1 MGQPKALTG
10 IERRFADSE
19 VIVSKTDT
27 KGIITYVNRTFLG
40 ISGFTENDLLGA
52 PHSILRHPEM
62 PRAVFKLLWDMLGA
76 GREVFAYVVNR
87 CKNGDHYWVFAHA
100 TPSFDKAGKVVGYHS
115 FRRVPE
121 RRVIDDTIAPLYR
134 QLLAEEHRH
143 PDRKEG
149 LGRSHAMLTDL
160 LSRKGASYDRWI
172 FSL

>member
-1 MGQPKALTG
+1 MGQPQILTG
-10 IERRFADSE
+10 TERRFAESD

-27 KGIITYVNRTFLG
+27 RGVITYVNLTFMK
-40 ISGFTENDLLGA
+40 ISGYAEADLLGK

-100 TPSFDKAGKVVGYHS
+100 TPSYDKAGKVVGYHS

-121 RRVIDDTIAPLYR
+121 RRVIDDTIGPLYR
-134 QLLAEEHRH
+134 QLLAEEARH

-149 LGRSHAMLTDL
+149 LGRSHALLTDL
-160 LSRKGASYDRWI
+160 LASKGASYDRWI

>member
-1 MGQPKALTG
+1 MGQPQILTG
-10 IERRFADSE
+10 TERRFAESD

-27 KGIITYVNRTFLG
+27 RGVITYVNRTFMK
-40 ISGFTENDLLGA
+40 ISGYAEADLLGK

-100 TPSFDKAGKVVGYHS
+100 TPSYDKAGKVVGYHS

-121 RRVIDDTIAPLYR
+121 RRIVDETIAPLYR
-134 QLLAEEHRH
+134 QLLDEERRY

-149 LGRSHAMLTDL
+149 LERSHRMVADL
-160 LSRKGASYDRWI
+160 LASKGASYDRWI